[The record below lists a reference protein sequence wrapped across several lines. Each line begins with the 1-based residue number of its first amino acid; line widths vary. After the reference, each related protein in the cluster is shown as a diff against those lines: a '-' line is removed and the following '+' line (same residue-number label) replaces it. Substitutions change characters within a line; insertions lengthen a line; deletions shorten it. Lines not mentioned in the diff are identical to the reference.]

1 MGRPKKAFD
10 EVRGRPIG
18 VRLTDA
24 ERVRLEELA
33 AAYGMTVADFMRHRS
48 LGYRLPPTQAAEQVR
63 ARLATALMRIGVNLN
78 QLARRANVGRA
89 PSDAVLADLAARIN
103 AHLDQLY
110 DPRPD

>member
-1 MGRPKKAFD
+1 M
-10 EVRGRPIG
+10 RGRPIG

-24 ERVRLEELA
+24 ERVRLDELA
-33 AAYGMTVADFMRHRS
+33 AAYGMTAAEFMRHRS

-63 ARLATALMRIGVNLN
+63 AKLATALMRLGVNLN
-78 QLARRANVGRA
+78 QIARAANIGRQ
-89 PSDAVLADLAARIN
+89 PSEAVLIDLLAQVN